1 MEQIKFKEVLSL
13 VEKKTAKFGKI
24 DICGRVYKKEPSQ
37 TRINLV
43 NHLVLLAEL
52 LNCMKKGIKVE
63 FDLYSEIDADSRDSY
78 YMYDTLNSYAYKFV
92 ARNCPFVEVFLDFTK
107 SALNPHKTDKTIIM
121 ELSQII
127 LFGDFG
133 DDVQYR
139 YDNSKLIRNFFLND
153 SFVGLDTLIYEFNH
167 HALENKKIKAQKR
180 DEESLKYQRANRE
193 KINQYLR
200 DKPKASQRKK
210 KLEAKKSSDDTT
222 ADDTTLS
229 QNAQKDKKSKI
240 KITTKN
246 D

>member
-13 VEKKTAKFGKI
+13 AEKKTAKFGKI
-24 DICGRVYKKEPSQ
+24 DICGRVCKKEPSQ

-52 LNCMKKGIKVE
+52 LNYIKKGIKVE
-63 FDLYSEIDADSRDSY
+63 FDLYSEIYADSRDSY
-78 YMYDTLNSYAYKFV
+78 YMYDTLNSYAHKFV
-92 ARNCPFVEVFLDFTK
+92 SSKCPFVEVFLDFTK

-133 DDVQYR
+133 DIPYR
-139 YDNSKLIRNFFLND
+139 HENSKLIRNFFLND
-153 SFVGLDTLIYEFNH
+153 SFIGLDTLIYDFNR
-167 HALENKKIKAQKR
+167 HALKNEKEKIKKR

-193 KINQYLR
+193 RINQYLR

-210 KLEAKKSSDDTT
+210 KLEAKKSLNDTT

-229 QNAQKDKKSKI
+229 QNAQKDKKTKM

>member
-1 MEQIKFKEVLSL
+1 MEQMKFKEVLSL

-24 DICGRVYKKEPSQ
+24 DICGRLCKKESSQ

-63 FDLYSEIDADSRDSY
+63 FDLYSKIDADSRDSY

-107 SALNPHKTDKTIIM
+107 SVLNPHKTDKTIIM

-133 DDVQYR
+133 DIQYR
-139 YDNSKLIRNFFLND
+139 HDNRKLIRNFFLND
-153 SFVGLDTLIYEFNH
+153 SFIGLDTLIYDFNR
-167 HALENKKIKAQKR
+167 HALENEKEKIKKR

-200 DKPKASQRKK
+200 DKPKASQRK
-210 KLEAKKSSDDTT
+210 
-222 ADDTTLS
+222 
-229 QNAQKDKKSKI
+229 DKK
-240 KITTKN
+240 
-246 D
+246 

>member
-1 MEQIKFKEVLSL
+1 MKKIKFKTVLSL

-24 DICGRVYKKEPSQ
+24 DICGRLCKKEPSQ

-43 NHLVLLAEL
+43 NRLVLLAEL
-52 LNCMKKGIKVE
+52 LNCMKKDIRVV
-63 FDLYSEIDADSRDSY
+63 FDLYGEIEESSRDSY
-78 YMYDTLNSYAYKFV
+78 YMYDILNSYVHKFV
-92 ARNCPFVEVFLDFTK
+92 VRNCPFVEVFLSFTK
-107 SALNPHKTDKTIIM
+107 SVCNPHKTDETIIM

-133 DDVQYR
+133 DMQYR
-139 YDNSKLIRNFFLND
+139 YENSKLIRDFFLND
-153 SFVGLDTLIYEFNH
+153 SFIGLDTLIYDFNR
-167 HALENKKIKAQKR
+167 HALENKKIKTQKR

-210 KLEAKKSSDDTT
+210 KLEAKKSPDDTT

>member
-13 VEKKTAKFGKI
+13 AEKKTAKFGKI
-24 DICGRVYKKEPSQ
+24 DICGRVCKKEPSQ
-37 TRINLV
+37 IRINLV
-43 NHLVLLAEL
+43 NRLVLLAEL
-52 LNCMKKGIKVE
+52 LNFAKKYVRVG
-63 FDLYSEIDADSRDSY
+63 FDLVSGKDADSINLYDMY
-78 YMYDTLNSYAYKFV
+78 YTLISYAQKFW

-133 DDVQYR
+133 DVQYR
-139 YDNSKLIRNFFLND
+139 YDNSKLIRDFFLND
-153 SFVGLDTLIYEFNH
+153 SVIGLNDLIFKLNR
-167 HALENKKIKAQKR
+167 HALENEKEKIKKR

-200 DKPKASQRKK
+200 DKTKASQRKK
-210 KLEAKKSSDDTT
+210 KLEAKKSLNDTT

-229 QNAQKDKKSKI
+229 QNAQKDKKTKM

>member
-1 MEQIKFKEVLSL
+1 MEQMKFKEVLSL

-24 DICGRVYKKEPSQ
+24 DICGRLCKKEPSQ
-37 TRINLV
+37 IRINLV

-52 LNCMKKGIKVE
+52 LNCMNKGIKVE
-63 FDLYSEIDADSRDSY
+63 FDLYSKIDADSRDSY

-107 SALNPHKTDKTIIM
+107 SVLNPHKTDKTIIM

-133 DDVQYR
+133 DIQYR
-139 YDNSKLIRNFFLND
+139 HDNSKLIRNFFLND
-153 SFVGLDTLIYEFNH
+153 SFIGLNTLIYDFNR
-167 HALENKKIKAQKR
+167 HALENEKEKIKKR

-210 KLEAKKSSDDTT
+210 KLEAKKSPDDTT

-229 QNAQKDKKSKI
+229 QNAQKDKKTKM

>member
-1 MEQIKFKEVLSL
+1 MKKMKFKKVLSL

-24 DICGRVYKKEPSQ
+24 DICYRVCKKEPSQ

-43 NHLVLLAEL
+43 NRLVLLAEL
-52 LNCMKKGIKVE
+52 LNCMKKDVRVV
-63 FDLYSEIDADSRDSY
+63 FDLYGEIDADSRDSY
-78 YMYDTLNSYAYKFV
+78 YMYDILNSYAHKFV
-92 ARNCPFVEVFLDFTK
+92 SRNCPFIEVFLNFTK
-107 SALNPHKTDKTIIM
+107 SVLNPHKTDETIVM

-133 DDVQYR
+133 DMQYR
-139 YDNSKLIRNFFLND
+139 YENSKLIRDFFLND
-153 SFVGLDTLIYEFNH
+153 SFIGLDTLIYDFNR
-167 HALENKKIKAQKR
+167 HALEIKKIKNQKR

-210 KLEAKKSSDDTT
+210 KLEAKKSPDDTT

-229 QNAQKDKKSKI
+229 QNTQKDKKTKM

>member
-1 MEQIKFKEVLSL
+1 MEQMKFKEVLSL

-24 DICGRVYKKEPSQ
+24 DICGRLCKKEPSQ

-63 FDLYSEIDADSRDSY
+63 FDLYSKIDADSRDSY

-107 SALNPHKTDKTIIM
+107 SVLNPHKTDKTIIM

-133 DDVQYR
+133 DIQYR
-139 YDNSKLIRNFFLND
+139 HDNSKLIRNFFLND
-153 SFVGLDTLIYEFNH
+153 SFIGLDTLIYDFNR
-167 HALENKKIKAQKR
+167 HALENEKEKIKKR
-180 DEESLKYQRANRE
+180 DEENLKYQRANRE

-210 KLEAKKSSDDTT
+210 KLEAKKSLNDTT

-229 QNAQKDKKSKI
+229 QNAQKDKKTKM

>member
-24 DICGRVYKKEPSQ
+24 DICGRLCKKEPSQ

-43 NHLVLLAEL
+43 NRLVLLAEL
-52 LNCMKKGIKVE
+52 LNYMKKGIKVE
-63 FDLYSEIDADSRDSY
+63 FDLYSKIGADSIDLY

-127 LFGDFG
+127 LFGNFG
-133 DDVQYR
+133 DMQYR
-139 YDNSKLIRNFFLND
+139 YENSKLIRDFFLND
-153 SFVGLDTLIYEFNH
+153 SVIGLDDLIFQLNR
-167 HALENKKIKAQKR
+167 HALENEKEKIKKR

-200 DKPKASQRKK
+200 NKPKASQRKK
-210 KLEAKKSSDDTT
+210 KLEAKKSPDDTT

-229 QNAQKDKKSKI
+229 QNAQKDKKTKI

>member
-1 MEQIKFKEVLSL
+1 MGQIKFKEVLSL

-24 DICGRVYKKEPSQ
+24 DICGRVCKKEPSQ

-43 NHLVLLAEL
+43 KHLVLLAEL
-52 LNCMKKGIKVE
+52 LHCMKKGIKVE
-63 FDLYSEIDADSRDSY
+63 FDLYSKIDADSRDSY

-92 ARNCPFVEVFLDFTK
+92 SSNCPFVEVFLSFTK
-107 SALNPHKTDKTIIM
+107 SVLNPHKTDETIIM

-133 DDVQYR
+133 DVQYR
-139 YDNSKLIRNFFLND
+139 YDNSKLIRDFFLND
-153 SFVGLDTLIYEFNH
+153 SVIGLNDLIFKLNR
-167 HALENKKIKAQKR
+167 HALEIKKIKIQKR

-210 KLEAKKSSDDTT
+210 KLEAKKSPDDTT

-229 QNAQKDKKSKI
+229 QNAQKDKKTKM

>member
-1 MEQIKFKEVLSL
+1 MKKMKFKKILSL

-24 DICGRVYKKEPSQ
+24 DICYRVCKREPSQ

-43 NHLVLLAEL
+43 NRLVLLAEL
-52 LNCMKKGIKVE
+52 LNCMKKDVRVV
-63 FDLYSEIDADSRDSY
+63 FDLYGEIDADSRDSY
-78 YMYDTLNSYAYKFV
+78 YMYDILNSYAHKFV
-92 ARNCPFVEVFLDFTK
+92 SRNCPFIEVFLNFTK
-107 SALNPHKTDKTIIM
+107 SVLNPHKTDETIVM

-133 DDVQYR
+133 DMQYR
-139 YDNSKLIRNFFLND
+139 YENSKLIRDFFLND
-153 SFVGLDTLIYEFNH
+153 SFIGLDTLIYDFNR
-167 HALENKKIKAQKR
+167 HALEIKKIKNQKR

-210 KLEAKKSSDDTT
+210 KLEAKKSPDDTT

-229 QNAQKDKKSKI
+229 QNTQKDKKI

>member
-1 MEQIKFKEVLSL
+1 MEQMKFKEVLSL

-24 DICGRVYKKEPSQ
+24 DICGRLCKKEPSQ
-37 TRINLV
+37 IRINLV

-52 LNCMKKGIKVE
+52 LNCMNKGIKVE
-63 FDLYSEIDADSRDSY
+63 FDLYSKIDADSRDSY

-107 SALNPHKTDKTIIM
+107 SVLNPHKTDKTIIM

-133 DDVQYR
+133 DIQYR
-139 YDNSKLIRNFFLND
+139 HDNSKLIRNFFLND
-153 SFVGLDTLIYEFNH
+153 SFIGLDTLIYDFNR
-167 HALENKKIKAQKR
+167 HALENEKEKIKKR

-200 DKPKASQRKK
+200 DKPKASQRK
-210 KLEAKKSSDDTT
+210 
-222 ADDTTLS
+222 
-229 QNAQKDKKSKI
+229 DKK
-240 KITTKN
+240 
-246 D
+246 